1 MKIAQTKSPPNRL
14 LIFIG
19 ILFLLSAC
27 SNGSGNEGET
37 VEPSSISSPTATD
50 GQIST
55 INLTSTADGQI
66 PIEETSQAESAP
78 DGTNT
83 TTATSIVAMP
93 DPNNPLPPTP
103 TSVSLINPDSIY
115 PEGEIQIYRPGD
127 LSKVSS
133 PFRLVA
139 NLEPGP
145 NGRVHIELFGEDGR
159 TLSRKILN
167 VMIPASMTRFNVIT
181 DLDFEIV
188 GVAEAAR
195 VQVSV
200 DDEFGRLRAL
210 ASIDIILISSGP
222 TELTRYRDTLE
233 NIIIQQPY
241 ANVMIQGETLLIT
254 GIART
259 DSEQALAV
267 ELIDREGNIVGYGMA
282 TVAFQDGDEY
292 AFFAAEISYNVNE
305 PTWVLISVR
314 ELGFSIPG
322 TVHLSTLEIVL
333 SP

>member
-1 MKIAQTKSPPNRL
+1 MKIAQKKSPTTLL
-14 LIFIG
+14 LIFQG
-19 ILFLLSAC
+19 VVFFLNAC
-27 SNGSGNEGET
+27 ASGSGIDVETGEAG
-37 VEPSSISSPTATD
+37 SISNPTATG

-55 INLTSTADGQI
+55 IDLTSTADAQF
-66 PIEETSQAESAP
+66 PSDETSQP
-78 DGTNT
+78 DSETDGPIS

-115 PEGEIQIYRPGD
+115 PEGEILIYRPGD
-127 LSKVSS
+127 LSKVTS

-145 NGRVHIELFGEDGR
+145 NGRVHVELFGEDGR

-167 VMIPASMTRFNVIT
+167 VMIPASMTRFNVLT

-195 VQVSV
+195 LQVSV

-210 ASIDIILISSGP
+210 ASIDLILISVGP

-233 NIIIQQPY
+233 NIIIQQPF

-254 GIART
+254 GLART
-259 DSEQALAV
+259 DSEQPLAV
-267 ELIDREGNIVGYGMA
+267 ELIDRDGNIVSYGMA
-282 TVAFQDGDEY
+282 TVVFQEGEEY
-292 AFFAAEISYNVNE
+292 AFFAAEITYNVDE
-305 PTWVLISVR
+305 PTWVLITVR
-314 ELGFSIPG
+314 ELGFNIPG
-322 TVHLSTLEIVL
+322 TVHLSSVEIVL